1 MTSTQTLSTSNT
13 MKATRMPRVQL
24 VPTTRRDYNVL
35 HNLAQ
40 LYQYDF
46 TDFLPGDLNEQ
57 GEYPY
62 IDVRRY
68 LTGKGLRAYLA
79 RVSGKLAGFVLIKD
93 TPEQRDRMG
102 CYLAEF
108 FVMRP
113 YRRKGVGRALAFQT
127 FDTYRGYWE
136 LAVVGP
142 NTPALA
148 FWRKVVG
155 EYSQNRCEEFTTYD
169 HEDRVTVI
177 WQTFDSST
185 W

>member
-1 MTSTQTLSTSNT
+1 MVP
-13 MKATRMPRVQL
+13 ATRH
-24 VPTTRRDYNVL
+24 DYNVL
-35 HNLAQ
+35 HRLAQ
-40 LYQYDF
+40 FYQYDF

-62 IDVRRY
+62 VDIRRY
-68 LTGKGLRAYLA
+68 LNQKAHHAYLA
-79 RVSGKLAGFVLIKD
+79 RVSGKLGGFALIKER
-93 TPEQRDRMG
+93 PEQRDRPG

-113 YRRKGVGRALAFQT
+113 YRRQGVGRTAAFQT
-127 FDTYRGYWE
+127 FDTHRGYWE

-148 FWRKVVG
+148 FWRRVVD
-155 EYSQNRCEEFTTYD
+155 EYSKGRHEEFTTYD
-169 HEDRVTVI
+169 HEEGVTVI
-177 WQTFDSST
+177 WQAFDSSE